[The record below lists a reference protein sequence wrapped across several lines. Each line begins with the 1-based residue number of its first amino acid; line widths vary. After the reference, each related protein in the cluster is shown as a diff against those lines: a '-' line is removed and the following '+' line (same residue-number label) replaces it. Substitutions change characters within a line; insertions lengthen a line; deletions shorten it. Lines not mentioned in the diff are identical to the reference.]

1 MANGAPNFMTNARR
15 EIRVIEEA
23 EQDEAPSVP
32 LPQTAQ
38 KDTPPEELLAETAV
52 SRVDALSDQ
61 PPAPAADSNIAMP
74 FTTDG
79 FRDIDTESYLAE
91 SNLGVALRQARLKRK
106 LSLEDV
112 AAVLHIRKEYLQAI
126 EQGNYRQLPGRTYG
140 IGFVRTYASHLD
152 LDPLDAIQRFKDET
166 AEGSPDADL
175 AFPKAS
181 TEKRLPGAAI
191 TVGSILAAGIL
202 YGAWYL
208 YSSEDTVALE
218 ETASAESS
226 SVKPA
231 KPAAEPEAAAAKP
244 AAPVAETA
252 ADTDGAAASGGDQA
266 ETSEATGSDSPATD
280 VAPSAAAESTADIPA
295 EQPAPV
301 PETPAADAAAPAEQP
316 AAAEETA
323 PIGEQAAATAAGR
336 VQVSVKS
343 GSWIQIRNAEGAVV
357 FTKLL
362 RPGEIYSVPSDKTG
376 FTLLTGDAGA
386 LEIRVDGNVLPTL
399 GAPGQVR
406 RNIPLDADKLLAD
419 AGASD

>member
-23 EQDEAPSVP
+23 EQDEAPAVP
-32 LPQTAQ
+32 LPKTAQ

-52 SRVDALSDQ
+52 SRADALTDQ
-61 PPAPAADSNIAMP
+61 PQVPAADSNIAMP

-106 LSLEDV
+106 LNLDDV

-126 EQGNYRQLPGRTYG
+126 EQGNYRQLPGRTYA

-166 AEGSPDADL
+166 AEGGPDAGL

-181 TEKRLPGAAI
+181 DEKRLPGAAI
-191 TVGSILAAGIL
+191 AVGSILAAGIL

-226 SVKPA
+226 SAKPA
-231 KPAAEPEAAAAKP
+231 KPAAEPKAAAAKP
-244 AAPVAETA
+244 ATPVAESA
-252 ADTDGAAASGGDQA
+252 ADTEGAASSGGGQA
-266 ETSEATGSDSPATD
+266 ETSEATGSDAPAAD
-280 VAPSAAAESTADIPA
+280 AAPPAAAESTADTPA
-295 EQPAPV
+295 EQPAP
-301 PETPAADAAAPAEQP
+301 EAPAAEAAAPAEQP
-316 AAAEETA
+316 AVADEAAPVA
-323 PIGEQAAATAAGR
+323 EQAVAADVSR

-362 RPGEIYSVPSDKTG
+362 RPGEIYDVPSDKTG

-386 LEIRVDGNVLPTL
+386 LEIRVDGNVLPAL
-399 GAPGQVR
+399 GSPGQVR